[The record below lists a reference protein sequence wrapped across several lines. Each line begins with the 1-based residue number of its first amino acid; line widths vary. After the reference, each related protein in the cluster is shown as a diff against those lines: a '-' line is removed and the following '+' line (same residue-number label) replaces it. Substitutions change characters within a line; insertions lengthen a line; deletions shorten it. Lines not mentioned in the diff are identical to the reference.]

1 MKSGRKKGLIAL
13 LVIVI
18 LSVVVGVSLRRQGH
32 DTPLVQVEKI
42 HRRPLLEARVTAN
55 GEIRPRNFFNL
66 TAEVPGRVIEI
77 YVKEG
82 DVVKAG
88 TPLLKIDPTQLS
100 SEVES
105 GAAQIQAAQADY
117 QNALVQIDAARNN
130 VLNVQ
135 ASLAAARYDLERA
148 RSDLAFAEEEYKRQL
163 KLLEEGITSRSNFE
177 RVQSNYRAA
186 QALVQAQQQRVNQLE
201 IQHRDAQIRVRQAES
216 QARTAEARIRQL
228 KATYRSA
235 LDRLQKTEQ
244 KAPIDGVI
252 TSLPVRPGQFVLASF
267 QTTPLL
273 TIADMVEINVEVQVD
288 ETDITSVR
296 AGQKAKIKVDA
307 LSGQEL
313 EGVVSE
319 VGRAPIPRPGQELAV
334 ASATGQE
341 ARDFKV
347 VIRLVNLAP
356 EVRER
361 LRPGMSATATI
372 TTDARENV
380 IAVPQSALVERE
392 PDTSASDQGKAAT
405 PSGKKTVTGVF
416 VVRGNRAVFT
426 PVETGIAGEMDVEIV
441 RGLEEG
447 MEVIVG
453 PYRELRTLKNNA
465 LIKKE
470 IVSGGK

>member
-13 LVIVI
+13 LVII
-18 LSVVVGVSLRRQGH
+18 IISVVVGVSLRRQGQ
-32 DTPLVQVEKI
+32 DMPLVQVEKI
-42 HRRPLLEARVTAN
+42 RRRPLLEAKVTAN

-82 DVVKAG
+82 DIVKAG

-105 GAAQIQAAQADY
+105 SSAQIQAAQADY

-148 RSDLAFAEEEYKRQL
+148 KSDLAFAEEEYKRQL
-163 KLLEEGITSRSNFE
+163 KLLEEGITSRSTFE
-177 RVQSNYRAA
+177 RIQSNYRAA

-201 IQHRDAQIRVRQAES
+201 VQLRDAQIRVRQAEA
-216 QARTAEARIRQL
+216 QARTADARIRQL
-228 KATYRSA
+228 RANYRSA

-244 KAPIDGVI
+244 KAPIDGVVA
-252 TSLPVRPGQFVLASF
+252 SLPVRPGQFVLASF

-273 TIADMVEINVEVQVD
+273 TIADMSEINVEVQVD

-296 AGQKAKIKVDA
+296 SGQKAKVKVDA
-307 LSGQEL
+307 LSDYEL
-313 EGVVSE
+313 EGVVAE
-319 VGRAPIPRPGQELAV
+319 VGRAPIPRPGQELAA
-334 ASATGQE
+334 ASGTGQE
-341 ARDFKV
+341 AKDFKV
-347 VIRLVNLAP
+347 VIRLVNLAQDI
-356 EVRER
+356 RDR

-392 PDTSASDQGKAAT
+392 PENSQSKQNQATS

-416 VVRGNRAVFT
+416 IVRGNQAIFT
-426 PVETGIAGEMDVEIV
+426 PVETGIAGEMDVEIIS
-441 RGLEEG
+441 GLEEG
-447 MEVIVG
+447 MEVVVG

-465 LIKKE
+465 LVRKE
-470 IVSGGK
+470 YVSGGK